1 MSMNFGFSTESA
13 VRNTRRPLA
22 AWGIYKVKFTGAEI
36 VEFKGHKDPN
46 AVYKVLRFNFENED
60 GYYSESLF
68 FPKEGDDQRR
78 SYESNGGTI
87 QMPSNLEVTMAVV
100 KQTLQVLCP
109 KGYEAVQK
117 ASSKFKSFDDVANAA
132 VKVLDKVKNTE
143 TNIKLTGRTRDG
155 KVVAQIPRLVG
166 INKEGEA
173 FIADNYIGDKL
184 YFSDY
189 EEKKIAEMKQS
200 KPTENIAE
208 TSIID
213 TAPAVNSSEVDDIL
227 AGL

>member
-22 AWGIYKVKFTGAEI
+22 PWGIYKVKFTGAEI
-36 VEFKGHKDPN
+36 SEFKGHKDPN

-78 SYESNGGTI
+78 SYESNGGTV
-87 QMPSNLEVTMAVV
+87 QMPSNLEVTMATV

-117 ASSKFKSFDDVANAA
+117 ASIKFKSFDDVANAA
-132 VKVLDKVKNTE
+132 VKVLDKVKGTE

-173 FIADNYIGDKL
+173 FIADNYKGDKL

-189 EEKKIAEMKQS
+189 EEKKIAEMKKAEPT
-200 KPTENIAE
+200 KPE

-213 TAPAVNSSEVDDIL
+213 TTPADSSDVDDLL
-227 AGL
+227 ANL

>member
-1 MSMNFGFSTESA
+1 MSMNFGFSSESA

-22 AWGIYKVKFTGAEI
+22 PWGIYKVKFTGAEI
-36 VEFKGHKDPN
+36 SEFKGHKDPN
-46 AVYKVLRFNFENED
+46 AVYKVLRFNFENEE

-68 FPKEGDDQRR
+68 FPKEGDEERR
-78 SYESNGGTI
+78 TYESNGGTV
-87 QMPSNLEVTMAVV
+87 QMPSNLEVTMATV

-109 KGYEAVQK
+109 KGFEAVQK
-117 ASSKFKSFDDVANAA
+117 ASVKFKSFDDVANAA
-132 VKVLDKVKNTE
+132 VKVLDKVKGTE

-166 INKEGEA
+166 IDKEGEA

-189 EEKKIAEMKQS
+189 EEKKKAEFANA
-200 KPTENIAE
+200 KPTEVKESSIISPDIAE
-208 TSIID
+208 STTD
-213 TAPAVNSSEVDDIL
+213 VDNLL

>member
-1 MSMNFGFSTESA
+1 MSMNFGFSAESA

-22 AWGIYKVKFTGAEI
+22 PWGIYKVKFTGAE
-36 VEFKGHKDPN
+36 VAEFKGHKDPN

-68 FPKEGDDQRR
+68 FPKEGDDARR
-78 SYESNGGTI
+78 SYESNGGTV
-87 QMPSNLEVTMAVV
+87 QMPSNLETTMAVV

-132 VKVLDKVKNTE
+132 VKVLDKVKGTE

-189 EEKKIAEMKQS
+189 EEKKIAEFKQA
-200 KPTENIAE
+200 KPTTPKSTVDDTTE
-208 TSIID
+208 TSG
-213 TAPAVNSSEVDDIL
+213 VDDL
-227 AGL
+227 LDF